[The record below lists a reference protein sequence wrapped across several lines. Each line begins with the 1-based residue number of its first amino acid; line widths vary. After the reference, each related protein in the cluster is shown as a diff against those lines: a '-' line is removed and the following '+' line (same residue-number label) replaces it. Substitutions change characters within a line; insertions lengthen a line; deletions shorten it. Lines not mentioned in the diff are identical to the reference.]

1 MLVDI
6 LYCSI
11 TRISYDVSTWTTSRS
26 LGSFM
31 LLQMAEFYFSYGWVI
46 FHCIYYIHNI
56 LLIQPSVH
64 GHSMGCFLVLTIVNS
79 ALKRHMHLNAISFII
94 PDPPHIPKVG
104 PYILPKASCICLSQF
119 TDESQVSVSFSVPF
133 IWPRACWGSFYV
145 LDLRTRY
152 SILDRRSL
160 QIKCYN
166 DYVVAR
172 RSGKWTHSEGQCR
185 Q

>member
-11 TRISYDVSTWTTSRS
+11 TRISYGVSTWTTWRS

-46 FHCIYYIHNI
+46 FHCIYYTHHI
-56 LLIQPSVH
+56 LLIQPPVH
-64 GHSMGCFLVLTIVNS
+64 GPFMGCFLVLTIVNS

-94 PDPPHIPKVG
+94 PDPPHIPKVR
-104 PYILPKASCICLSQF
+104 PHILPQCLLCTSLTVSWSASGICELF
-119 TDESQVSVSFSVPF
+119 CVF
-133 IWPRACWGSFYV
+133 IWLRAYWGSFYV

-152 SILDRRSL
+152 SVLDRRSL

-166 DYVVAR
+166 DHVVATC
-172 RSGKWTHSEGQCR
+172 SGKWTHLEGQCR
-185 Q
+185 